1 MGKIVQKICNNYE
14 LLFDDIYNPI
24 LFYNTSFMKVK
35 EIFHDGK
42 SRKVQ
47 QKIYFQLYEVSVYVQ

>member
-1 MGKIVQKICNNYE
+1 MN
-14 LLFDDIYNPI
+14 
-24 LFYNTSFMKVK
+24 MK

-47 QKIYFQLYEVSVYVQ
+47 QKIYFHLYEVSVYVQ